1 VALNLGVNKRAAA
14 LVCLAALV
22 SMAGCTK
29 KSVHWTEEV
38 ALSDGRTVRVERD
51 EQYSRRIGGYG

>member
-1 VALNLGVNKRAAA
+1 MSPRAAA

-22 SMAGCTK
+22 GMAGCTK

-38 ALSDGRTVRVERD
+38 ALSDGRTVLIKSYAIINRE
-51 EQYSRRIGGYG
+51 SRFGID